1 MRDPTT
7 IEAIQLLL
15 RADEDILSPY
25 GGLLPDRGMISGD
38 DYKGL
43 ITLHHAM
50 RFLERDYNKGWGSGG
65 SVI

>member
-15 RADEDILSPY
+15 RAEDHILSTY
-25 GGLLPDRGMISGD
+25 GGSMPDRRMIDGN
-38 DYKGL
+38 DYWGL

-50 RFLERDYNKGWGSGG
+50 RFLERGYNRGWGPGG